1 MKELLQE
8 INTSCKDCIFAT
20 WEEDTQIACDLGK
33 IKLYKERKTPIIEAF
48 DDEDKE
54 FFVVKACAH
63 LSVNNLNNSEIG
75 LNLLP
80 SNINLATCIV
90 L

>member
-20 WEEDTQIACDLGK
+20 WEEDTQVGCDLGK

-48 DDEDKE
+48 AGNVCFLIDSRV
-54 FFVVKACAH
+54 F
-63 LSVNNLNNSEIG
+63 
-75 LNLLP
+75 
-80 SNINLATCIV
+80 
-90 L
+90 